1 MSDRKSTNDVP
12 AAAPQFV
19 ARHGWDGAQIVPLAA
34 DASFRRYFRV
44 CRQGEVAVLM
54 DAPPQLE
61 DSRPYLA
68 VARHLHALD
77 LRAPQIIAADLD
89 LGLMLLEDFGDDRLG
104 PYLATHSEAETPLY
118 QRALDSLIIAQQSTP
133 PTRLA
138 YHALPQG
145 GHVPLASYDD
155 AVFIREVKLLTEW
168 FLPAWG
174 TTPDTQ
180 MLESFESAWR
190 AAWHIVLAQT
200 AVAPVIVL
208 RDYHADNLMILQN
221 SRQLGLLDFQD
232 ALAGH
237 AAYDLVS
244 LLQDA
249 RRDVSEALEAEMLG
263 YYWHHAPARIK
274 NIGEAAFDAA
284 YEVLGAQR
292 NTKIIGIFTRLH
304 RRDGKAHY
312 PGLQPRVWAHLNRNL
327 QHPALAPVRAWFD
340 QYVPAYMRTSS
351 PL

>member
-1 MSDRKSTNDVP
+1 MSNIDPP
-12 AAAPQFV
+12 ANAAVFLQT
-19 ARHGWDGAQIVPLAA
+19 HGWGGAAIVPLAA

-44 CRQGEVAVLM
+44 YLESRVAVLM

-61 DSRPYLA
+61 DSRPFLA
-68 VARHLHALD
+68 VAQHLRGLD
-77 LRAPQIIAADLD
+77 LRAPHIMAADLD

-104 PYLATHSEAETPLY
+104 PYLHHNSEAETPLY
-118 QRALDSLIIAQQSTP
+118 QRAIDSLIAAQRSAP
-133 PTRLA
+133 PSMLA
-138 YHALPQG
+138 YHAHPQG
-145 GHVPLASYDD
+145 GDMPLAPYDE
-155 AVFIREVKLLTEW
+155 AILTREVRLLTEW
-168 FLPAWG
+168 FLPACG
-174 TTPDTQ
+174 LAPDPQ
-180 MLESFESAWR
+180 MLQSFE
-190 AAWHIVLAQT
+190 AAWHVAWQIVLTQT
-200 AVAPVIVL
+200 AAAPVMVL
-208 RDYHADNLMILQN
+208 RDYHADNLMILN
-221 SRQLGLLDFQD
+221 DSPQLGLLDFQD

-249 RRDVSEALEAEMLG
+249 RRDVSAALEAEILA

-274 NIGEAAFDAA
+274 NIGAAAFDAA

-312 PGLQPRVWAHLNRNL
+312 PSLQPRVWAHLNRNL

-340 QYVPAYMRTSS
+340 QNVPMSMRTSS

>member
-1 MSDRKSTNDVP
+1 MNHIDPPAN
-12 AAAPQFV
+12 AAAFLQ
-19 ARHGWDGAQIVPLAA
+19 AHGWGGATILPLAA

-44 CRQGEVAVLM
+44 HLGSRGAVLM

-61 DSRPYLA
+61 DSRPFVA
-68 VARHLHALD
+68 VAQHLHGLD
-77 LRAPQIIAADLD
+77 LRAPHIMAADLD

-104 PYLATHSEAETPLY
+104 PYLAAHEAAETPLY
-118 QRALDSLIIAQQSTP
+118 QRAIDSLITAQHSAP
-133 PTRLA
+133 PPMLA
-138 YHALPQG
+138 YQALPQG
-145 GHVPLASYDD
+145 GQLPLAAYDD
-155 AVFIREVKLLTEW
+155 AILTREVNLLTEW

-174 TTPDTQ
+174 VMSDAQ
-180 MLESFESAWR
+180 VLEQFEAAWR
-190 AAWHIVLAQT
+190 AAWQNVLTQAT
-200 AVAPVIVL
+200 AAPVMVL
-208 RDYHADNLMILQN
+208 RDYHADNLMILKD
-221 SRQLGLLDFQD
+221 SPQLGLLDFQD
-232 ALAGH
+232 ALCGH

-249 RRDVSEALEAEMLG
+249 RRDVSEALEAEMLA

-274 NIGEAAFDAA
+274 DIGAAAFDAA

-312 PGLQPRVWAHLNRNL
+312 PSLQPRVWAHLNRNL

-340 QYVPAYMRTSS
+340 QYVPQPMRTSS

>member
-1 MSDRKSTNDVP
+1 MSHIDPPVNADAFLRS
-12 AAAPQFV
+12 
-19 ARHGWDGAQIVPLAA
+19 HGWAGAIILPLAA

-44 CRQGEVAVLM
+44 HLDDRVAVLM
-54 DAPPQLE
+54 DAPPVQE
-61 DSRPYLA
+61 DSRPFVA
-68 VARHLHALD
+68 VAQHLQGLN

-89 LGLMLLEDFGDDRLG
+89 VGLMLLEDFGDDRLG
-104 PYLATHSEAETPLY
+104 PYLATHSEAETSLY
-118 QRALDSLIIAQQSTP
+118 QRALDSLIIAQHATP
-133 PTRLA
+133 PSMLA
-138 YHALPQG
+138 YQALPQG
-145 GHVPLASYDD
+145 GHVALAPYNE
-155 AVFIREVKLLTEW
+155 AVLIREVKLLNEW

-174 TTPDTQ
+174 TVPNAQ
-180 MLESFESAWR
+180 ILNSFEAAWR
-190 AAWHIVLAQT
+190 AAWAIILAQT
-200 AVAPVIVL
+200 AAAPVMVL
-208 RDYHADNLMILQN
+208 RDYHADNLMILKN
-221 SRQLGLLDFQD
+221 STQLGLLDFQD
-232 ALAGH
+232 ALVGH

-249 RRDVSEALEAEMLG
+249 RRDVSEALEAEMRS
-263 YYWHHAPARIK
+263 YYWRHAPARIK

-312 PGLQPRVWAHLNRNL
+312 PTLQPRVWAHLNRNL

-340 QYVPAYMRTSS
+340 EYVPASMRTSS